1 MEKYVNIMLDK
12 GFKTVF
18 GVKQVAID
26 FINAVLE
33 GERQVKDLTYID
45 KEIQPEV
52 IEQRTV
58 IFDFLC
64 EDVDG
69 AKFIVEMQN
78 CPQRYFFNRG
88 FYYLCRT
95 VSRQGETGD
104 DWKYDLCP
112 VYGIYLLNFSLPE
125 STHWRTDVIMA
136 NEATGK
142 AFGEVKLKQI
152 YLSFDQFNLNK
163 EECKSPLE
171 SSMYILKNMN
181 IFDMSPFKEENE
193 AFKRLLNVANLA
205 ALTPRERAIYDENL
219 KNYRDWRATL
229 EYAAE
234 EAEEKGLKRGLE
246 KGLQKGME
254 KGMEEGLEKGKAEGL
269 AEGQRLI
276 AINLKKQGIDIEIIA
291 QCTGLS
297 VEEIDK
303 L

>member
-104 DWKYDLCP
+104 GWKYDLRP
-112 VYGIYLLNFSLPE
+112 VYGIYLLNFSLSE

-152 YLSFDQFNLNK
+152 YLSFDLFNLSR

-181 IFDMSPFKEENE
+181 LFDMSPFKEKNE

-205 ALTPRERAIYDENL
+205 ALTPHERAVYDENL
-219 KNYRDWRATL
+219 KIYRDWRNTL

-234 EAEEKGLKRGLE
+234 EAEEKGMK
-246 KGLQKGME
+246 
-254 KGMEEGLEKGKAEGL
+254 KGKAEGL

-276 AINLKKQGIDIEIIA
+276 ASNMKKQGIDIGIIA